1 MSKSKHPALDIFAA
15 IYSFKHQFNR
25 LAQDPN
31 LSVRAH
37 ASAEPTHTSL
47 TLEVFKNIKGDTLCV
62 IEIPHILRIE
72 DSGDS
77 LVVLKQSRLPA
88 ITLVSDGTSTVEC
101 RQELPTY
108 FDDDINGETISSDVI
123 AAEAYEQLEP
133 FLV

>member
-1 MSKSKHPALDIFAA
+1 MSKSKHPALDIFSA
-15 IYSFKHQFNR
+15 IYSFKRQFHR

-37 ASAEPTHTSL
+37 ANAEPTHTSL

-133 FLV
+133 FLI

>member
-15 IYSFKHQFNR
+15 IYSFKRQFHR